1 MPGANEAAASSTAS
15 AFVDTNIWVY
25 AHLKAP
31 GDVRHARALALV
43 QGRAGL
49 VISPQVVA
57 EYYSVMLRH
66 AQTDAWI
73 QANLRAMFAR
83 TRLQPANAEVLSTA
97 LDLRNRH
104 GFSFW
109 DCQIAAAA
117 LQARCTSLLTEDL
130 QHGQVLDERLRVINP
145 LLASAP

>member
-1 MPGANEAAASSTAS
+1 M
-15 AFVDTNIWVY
+15 
-25 AHLKAP
+25 
-31 GDVRHARALALV
+31 
-43 QGRAGL
+43 

-83 TRLQPANAEVLSTA
+83 TSLQPANADLLSTA
-97 LDLRNRH
+97 LDLRNRQ
-104 GFSFW
+104 GFSFG

-117 LQARCTSLLTEDL
+117 LEARCASLLTADL

-145 LLASAP
+145 LLVSAS